1 MSDVVTDLERLMRDD
16 VLVALGSDPS
26 GELAAK
32 PFAALLIVYLNW
44 RSRFVPVRRRQVHL
58 SAELQAGPKYLQYQA
73 VVNAVSAKIQ
83 AGVDLTPHLSRSV
96 TSTYASNN
104 GRSPKN
110 QRRPDLDLLVAEWGI
125 HHLHLSTDVEA
136 DGFVRRTEDLLFAVF
151 RPDDAYLIV
160 IFPHGSWTESELAT
174 ITVRNWPDAGVFRE
188 LPGVIGLAPTVPET
202 DRPLLRNAGLTTA
215 LNIDGKVY
223 MPRGQSLAGT
233 PIAATMAS
241 IQTIGA
247 LHSLRDTLNSRPEE
261 LADMLR
267 DAGCLFEGSPTWTAC
282 RHEGWYGILEGHTGA
297 FLPWVP
303 DWE

>member
-1 MSDVVTDLERLMRDD
+1 MSDVVTDLERLMGDD

-58 SAELQAGPKYLQYQA
+58 SAELQASPKYLQYQT

-83 AGVDLTPHLSRSV
+83 AGVDLTPHLSRRV
-96 TSTYASNN
+96 TSTYESNN

-125 HHLHLSTDVEA
+125 HHLHLTTDVEA
-136 DGFVRRTEDLLFAVF
+136 DGFVRRTDDLLFAVF

-160 IFPHGSWTESELAT
+160 IFPHGSWTKSELAT
-174 ITVRNWPDAGVFRE
+174 ITVRNWPDAGVFHA
-188 LPGVIGLAPTVPET
+188 LPGVIGLTQTVPET
-202 DRPLLRNAGLTTA
+202 DRQPLRNAGQTTL

-223 MPRGQSLAGT
+223 MPPGQSLAGT
-233 PIAATMAS
+233 PITATRAS
-241 IQTIGA
+241 NQTMHA
-247 LHSLRDTLNSRPEE
+247 LHKLRDTLSRPEE
-261 LADMLR
+261 LADRLR
-267 DAGCLFEGSPTWTAC
+267 DAGFLFEGSPTWTAY
-282 RHEGWYGILEGHTGA
+282 RHEGRYGIREGHTGA
-297 FLPWVP
+297 FLPCVP